1 MHEKEATAKQA
12 FPFHACFNE
21 QNFCEAEKK
30 ALQERFCESD
40 CGKRKGSNCEAEKK
54 ENTMQTII
62 SPIPDPVFSYPFF
75 HNTQKTA
82 FFDIETTG
90 LSPKAS
96 SLYLIGMMYF
106 NQEEEHWEL
115 CQWFADDYQSESL
128 LLESFFQK
136 LEQYSYLYHFNGQT
150 FDIPYILKK
159 CEKHSITP
167 SDHCMQILSDT
178 ASLFSIDLLKKIRP
192 LKKCLGLARCNQT
205 SVEKWLG
212 IQREDTFSGGD
223 LIPVY
228 SKYMQKKILNPQK
241 ADKCMQ
247 PASLFRSF

>member
-82 FFDIETTG
+82 FFDIETTA

-106 NQEEEHWEL
+106 NQIGRAH
-115 CQWFADDYQSESL
+115 
-128 LLESFFQK
+128 
-136 LEQYSYLYHFNGQT
+136 
-150 FDIPYILKK
+150 
-159 CEKHSITP
+159 
-167 SDHCMQILSDT
+167 
-178 ASLFSIDLLKKIRP
+178 
-192 LKKCLGLARCNQT
+192 
-205 SVEKWLG
+205 V
-212 IQREDTFSGGD
+212 
-223 LIPVY
+223 
-228 SKYMQKKILNPQK
+228 
-241 ADKCMQ
+241 
-247 PASLFRSF
+247 